1 MRPIVNECLGITS
14 QLNREE
20 FIWAMEMWWGK
31 YAYTILFDKF
41 KEQRVE

>member
-1 MRPIVNECLGITS
+1 MRSIVTEYHEIIS

-20 FIWAMEMWWGK
+20 FIGAMEMWWGK

-41 KEQRVE
+41 KE